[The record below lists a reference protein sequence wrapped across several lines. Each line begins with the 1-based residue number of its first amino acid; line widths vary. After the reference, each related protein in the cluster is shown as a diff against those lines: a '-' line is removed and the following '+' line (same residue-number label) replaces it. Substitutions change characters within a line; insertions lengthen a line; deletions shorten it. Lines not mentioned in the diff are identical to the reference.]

1 MPKLRALIIIGCMWA
16 GVSVAQDNLATS
28 NNNTPNQ
35 KENKTVVKK
44 TTPNTSP
51 AKKEAT
57 TNTTP
62 SPVITPV
69 AEFSTEQ
76 KLLIENAS
84 KLDALNKELLDRN
97 QQLQLNNEKI
107 SLQVE
112 MLKHDRYSEGT
123 RDTLVSLLLGVLLGW
138 FFTKNN
144 KRSRYRD
151 F

>member
-1 MPKLRALIIIGCMWA
+1 MRAIAIQLCTVTTLACLWA
-16 GVSVAQDNLATS
+16 SVAYAQDNTATPTNAAS
-28 NNNTPNQ
+28 L
-35 KENKTVVKK
+35 KETKPKK
-44 TTPNTSP
+44 QSAAST
-51 AKKEAT
+51 KKEST

-62 SPVITPV
+62 PPVMTPV
-69 AEFSTEQ
+69 AEFSDEQ

-84 KLDALNKELLDRN
+84 KLDTLNKELLVRN
-97 QQLQLNNEKI
+97 QQLQITNEKI

-123 RDTLVSLLLGVLLGW
+123 RDTLVSIFLGILIGW
-138 FFTKNN
+138 FFTRSN